1 MIDLSKYQIYRKE
14 TSLDTKDDGTKIYMV
29 ESTRQAVNF
38 DDVKDEY
45 IKDLKINEVPKSN
58 DAIIEDGKGGIIF
71 IEFKNGY
78 MDKAKQFAVRKKIY
92 DSLLIFTDIVSAGI
106 QEMRL
111 YAEYILVYN
120 EKVNAGNPDVIRE
133 QKRHVQ
139 PSVSFDYIAKEI
151 GRYAKDEYVCFGI
164 NIFENYCFRKV
175 HTYTEQEF
183 EKYVQNL

>member
-1 MIDLSKYQIYRKE
+1 MIDLSKYQILRSHMCTLKE
-14 TSLDTKDDGTKIYMV
+14 TSSDTKDDGTKIYMV

-45 IKDLKINEVPKSN
+45 IKDLKI
-58 DAIIEDGKGGIIF
+58 
-71 IEFKNGY
+71 
-78 MDKAKQFAVRKKIY
+78 
-92 DSLLIFTDIVSAGI
+92 
-106 QEMRL
+106 
-111 YAEYILVYN
+111 N